1 MWSLPLR
8 VRQIPSDPRAETDM
22 VNRSDPYS
30 GDLFAN
36 DIERPGAL
44 GCQVEIAA
52 CMSVAME
59 RARERGLTR
68 ERIAE
73 RMSYLLGE
81 KISLATLNG
90 YVAPSHQ
97 EQGREISFKRAMA
110 FDAAI
115 GADVLL
121 GLFAEKRGGRHVVNA
136 DDADLLAW
144 ARLHHEERQLAARK
158 KALEAV
164 LMSRSGK

>member
-1 MWSLPLR
+1 M
-8 VRQIPSDPRAETDM
+8 
-22 VNRSDPYS
+22 NRRPDPYS
-30 GDLFAN
+30 GDLFSAAT
-36 DIERPGAL
+36 ERPGAL

-52 CMSVAME
+52 CMAVAME
-59 RARERGLTR
+59 RALGRGLTR

-90 YVAPSHQ
+90 YVAPSHR
-97 EQGREISFKRAMA
+97 EQGREISLRRAMA
-110 FDAAI
+110 FDAALNE
-115 GADVLL
+115 DVLL
-121 GLFAEKRGGRHVVNA
+121 GLFAEKRGERHVVNA
-136 DDADLLAW
+136 DDAALLEW

>member
-1 MWSLPLR
+1 MKRL
-8 VRQIPSDPRAETDM
+8 IDNA
-22 VNRSDPYS
+22 S

-36 DIERPGAL
+36 DMERPGVL

-52 CMSVAME
+52 CMAVAME

-73 RMSYLLGE
+73 RMTFLLNE
-81 KISLATLNG
+81 KISKETLDG
-90 YVAPSHQ
+90 YVAPSHRD
-97 EQGREISFKRAMA
+97 REITFKRAMA

-115 GADVLL
+115 GQPVLL
-121 GLFAEKRGGRHVVNA
+121 GLFAEKIGGWRVMDA
-136 DDADLLAW
+136 ADADLLEW

-164 LMSRSGK
+164 LLSRGGK

>member
-1 MWSLPLR
+1 MLR
-8 VRQIPSDPRAETDM
+8 RPGSPT
-22 VNRSDPYS
+22 

-52 CMSVAME
+52 RMAVAME

-81 KISLATLNG
+81 KISKETLDG
-90 YVAPSHQ
+90 YVAPSHRD
-97 EQGREISFKRAMA
+97 REISLRRAIA

-121 GLFAEKRGGRHVVNA
+121 GLAAEKLGDRHVVSA
-136 DDADLLAW
+136 DDAALLEW

>member
-1 MWSLPLR
+1 MKR
-8 VRQIPSDPRAETDM
+8 VPDTTT
-22 VNRSDPYS
+22 
-30 GDLFAN
+30 GDLFAA

-52 CMSVAME
+52 SMAVAME

-73 RMSYLLGE
+73 RMTYLLGE

-97 EQGREISFKRAMA
+97 DQGREINLKRAMA
-110 FDAAI
+110 FDAAL
-115 GADVLL
+115 GEPVLL
-121 GLFAEKRGGRHVVNA
+121 RLAAEKLGGWQMVSA
-136 DDADLLAW
+136 DDMALLEW

-164 LMSRSGK
+164 LLSKGR

>member
-1 MWSLPLR
+1 MRPLP
-8 VRQIPSDPRAETDM
+8 DTA
-22 VNRSDPYS
+22 S
-30 GDLFAN
+30 GDLFAA
-36 DIERPGAL
+36 DAERPGAL

-52 CMSVAME
+52 RMAVAME

-81 KISLATLNG
+81 KISLDTLNG
-90 YVAPSHQ
+90 YVAPSHRD
-97 EQGREISFKRAMA
+97 REIPFKRALA
-110 FDAAI
+110 FDAAL
-115 GADVLL
+115 GEDVLL
-121 GLFAEKRGGRHVVNA
+121 GLAAEKLGGRQLVSAN
-136 DDADLLAW
+136 DADLLAW

>member
-1 MWSLPLR
+1 M
-8 VRQIPSDPRAETDM
+8 PRHP
-22 VNRSDPYS
+22 DPYS
-30 GDLFAN
+30 GDLFGNEA
-36 DIERPGAL
+36 EHPGAL
-44 GCQVEIAA
+44 GCQVEISA
-52 CMSVAME
+52 CMAVAME

-97 EQGREISFKRAMA
+97 DREISFKRAMA
-110 FDAAI
+110 FDAAL
-115 GADVLL
+115 GEDVLL
-121 GLFAEKRGGRHVVNA
+121 RLFADKRGGRHVVNA
-136 DDADLLAW
+136 VDVDLLTW
-144 ARLHHEERQLAARK
+144 ARLHHEERQLVARK

-164 LMSRSGK
+164 LMSRGGK